1 MNSQN
6 EKLRD
11 LISQIKAEENNLLE
25 AIKENIEMESDT
37 EREADLTDND
47 ELVKE
52 EPKIK
57 SDMEE
62 LEDLK
67 KQNEQLSKE
76 L

>member
-6 EKLRD
+6 EKLRN
-11 LISQIKAEENNLLE
+11 LISQIKVEENNLLE
-25 AIKENIEMESDT
+25 AIKENIEMESET
-37 EREADLTDND
+37 EREADFTDNE

-52 EPKIK
+52 EPNIK

-67 KQNEQLSKE
+67 KHNEQLSKE

>member
-1 MNSQN
+1 M
-6 EKLRD
+6 RD
-11 LISQIKAEENNLLE
+11 LISQIKVEENNLLE

-37 EREADLTDND
+37 EREADFTDND

-67 KQNEQLSKE
+67 K
-76 L
+76 